1 MMESIDF
8 RSYTPA
14 DLTSCAVGLV
24 AAYKDAPW
32 YNSWSNE
39 DAKRRIE
46 TTMSGSNARGFILT
60 DRHMILGMCL
70 GRIDYYFDD
79 WSQFVV
85 DEFNI
90 HPDSQKMGM
99 GKRLMTYVSRELKQE
114 HINRL
119 FLMTGSSE
127 VIPFYQKIGF
137 SFNAESTMMTLDL
150 S

>member
-14 DLTSCAVGLV
+14 DLTSCAVVLV
-24 AAYKDAPW
+24 EAYKHAPW

-46 TTMSGSNARGFILT
+46 TTMSGSNARGFILA
-60 DRHMILGMCL
+60 DRHIILGMCL

-90 HPDSQKMGM
+90 HPNIQKMGM
-99 GKRLMTYVSRELKQE
+99 GKCLMTYVSRELKNE
-114 HINRL
+114 NINKL

-127 VIPFYQKIGF
+127 VAQFYKKIGF
-137 SFNAESTMMTLDL
+137 SFNVESTMMTLDL
-150 S
+150 T